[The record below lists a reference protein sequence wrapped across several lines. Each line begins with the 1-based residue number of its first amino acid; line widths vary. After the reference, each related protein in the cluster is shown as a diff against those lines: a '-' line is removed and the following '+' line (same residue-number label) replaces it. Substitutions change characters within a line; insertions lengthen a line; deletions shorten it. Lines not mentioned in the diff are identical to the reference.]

1 MVSNKVDP
9 MLNQHEA
16 LNATYKR
23 LRQMQSEVE
32 DSIVTRPAV
41 PLDMSDDPDKIF
53 DTSGGL
59 PKEERQREFHKTLH
73 DPLLRRARLDQTVS
87 KYPKMPK
94 HMIPREIVE
103 YYLAGI
109 KEFGLFA

>member
-1 MVSNKVDP
+1 MVSNKLDP

-23 LRQMQSEVE
+23 LREMQGEIH

-41 PLDMSDDPDKIF
+41 PLDTSDDPDKIF
-53 DTSGGL
+53 DTGSGL
-59 PKEERQREFHKTLH
+59 PKEERRREFLKTLH
-73 DPLLRRARLDQTVS
+73 DPLLRRARLDQTLA

-94 HMIPREIVE
+94 HMIPKEIVD
-103 YYLAGI
+103 YYIDGI

>member
-1 MVSNKVDP
+1 

-23 LRQMQSEVE
+23 LRNMQADVHAN
-32 DSIVTRPAV
+32 IVTRPAV
-41 PLDMSDDPDKIF
+41 PLDTSDDPDKIF
-53 DTSGGL
+53 DTGGGL

-73 DPLLRRARLDQTVS
+73 DPLLRRARLDQTYA
-87 KYPKMPK
+87 KFPKMPK
-94 HMIPREIVE
+94 HMIPREIVD
-103 YYLAGI
+103 YYLDGI